1 MASASLWRVLKI
13 MQTFATYLWIALGG
27 ALGSVGRHWVST
39 LATTRVGTTFP
50 WGTLLINVTGSLLI
64 GVVAG
69 CNSGWMAG
77 ENTRKFLMVG
87 ICGGFTTF
95 SAFSLQTLEL
105 VQKGEWLR
113 AGIYILASVAL
124 CVIGVWGGYLLGTV
138 FNPAKIN

>member
-1 MASASLWRVLKI
+1 MASASLWRGLKI
-13 MQTFATYLWIALGG
+13 MQTFTTYLWIALGG

-39 LATTRVGTTFP
+39 LAVARWGNAFP
-50 WGTLLINVTGSLLI
+50 WGTLLINVSGSLLI

-87 ICGGFTTF
+87 ICGGYTTF

-105 VQKGEWLR
+105 LHVGALGR
-113 AGIYILASVAL
+113 AAAYIAGSVAL
-124 CVIGVWGGYLLGTV
+124 CVLGTWAGV
-138 FNPAKIN
+138 VLGRA